1 MHEPKLS
8 HFSYHSQG
16 AEATDFIP
24 SIKHVGM
31 KWMKLNLQ
39 AAIRQRLGSTGLGMG
54 LGLGLTRAWLGW
66 AGLIGDIT
74 NNNKNR
80 NFPLFF

>member
-8 HFSYHSQG
+8 QFSYHPQG

-39 AAIRQRLGSTGLGMG
+39 AAIRQCLGSTGLGMG

-66 AGLIGDIT
+66 SCLIGDIT
-74 NNNKNR
+74 NNNN
-80 NFPLFF
+80 N